1 MTDEKFIYDFLDN
14 GYKVTIGS
22 TDYLFVELETNKI
35 LPHKSTY
42 GDNMLNEF
50 IKIIGNFDTDTGES
64 STNVLHRWYMEQSKI
79 VGKELN
85 KFIESYDDKEGFSV
99 ILNEAF
105 SKFGS
110 DYNKPF
116 LRTKIG
122 EHYKHKYLI
131 TKVQDYLDTLDY
143 TKGSKKLVEE
153 IKKHFDDDIDDFKDE
168 IYNVFNRRYDEFI
181 LNEIDKYLTNIDKD
195 ITIDE
200 LIEKFKFDIEAE
212 TETHRHQIVKLLKD
226 WYHINILND
235 KLLPFFN
242 ELIVTMG
249 STNWLVTWVGHG
261 RLTEEKMLNHFKD
274 EETYSK
280 NYIRQRYEE
289 WHSEKIIEIS
299 DKYMKN
305 GW

>member
-22 TDYLFVELETNKI
+22 TDYDFVELETNKT
-35 LPHKSTY
+35 LPYKSTY
-42 GDNMLNEF
+42 DDNMVGEF
-50 IKIIGNFDTDTGES
+50 IKIIGDFDTDTGES
-64 STNVLHRWYMEQSKI
+64 STNILYRWYIEQSKI

-85 KFIESYDDKEGFSV
+85 NFIESYDGKKGFSV
-99 ILNEAF
+99 ILTQAYNAF
-105 SKFGS
+105 GTE
-110 DYNKPF
+110 YNRSF
-116 LRTKIG
+116 LRTKIS

-153 IKKHFDDDIDDFKDE
+153 IKKHFDGDIDE
-168 IYNVFNRRYDEFI
+168 FNYDINKSFDRRYDDFI
-181 LNEIDKYLTNIDKD
+181 LNQLDKYLTNIDKD
-195 ITIDE
+195 IKVDE
-200 LIEKFKFDIEAE
+200 LIKNFQFDVDVE
-212 TETHRHQIVKLLKD
+212 TETHRHQVVKLLKD

-249 STNWLVTWVGHG
+249 STNWLVTWIGHG

-280 NYIRQRYEE
+280 NYIRQRYED
-289 WHSEKIIEIS
+289 WYSEKIIEIS

-305 GW
+305 AW